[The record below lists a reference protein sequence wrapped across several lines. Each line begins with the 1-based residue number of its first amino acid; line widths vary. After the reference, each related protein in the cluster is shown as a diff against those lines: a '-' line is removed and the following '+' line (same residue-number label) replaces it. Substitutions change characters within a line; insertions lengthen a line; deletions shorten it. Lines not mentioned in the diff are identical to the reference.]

1 MLRRAF
7 GAASAVA
14 LVSAVGASATSC
26 GGGQT
31 NPRLFSSDWEDDGGA
46 TIEAVRLR
54 LGGAK
59 PPRGADVAVGVAGN
73 ADKIVGLPLS
83 GGKRWTFAHALDA
96 RPMIAG
102 SVVVATGGREVFALD
117 ALTGQKLWTRET
129 GGLELRGVGDDGAVT
144 AMTFSKA
151 SGAGSVLLAV
161 TRDGRSVRQIET
173 DKQLGAPAVVQ
184 GLAFVP
190 WGSQYISV
198 IDLASGDEAARVT
211 LREKTS
217 HAWTVAGGLYF
228 GEVGIFRF
236 DHGIRMASKGQA
248 THIGIPPRELPGTPT
263 LMFSGTTGTRPLAN
277 AQDKIRLYA
286 RPSGDSGA
294 LGFDASRFYA
304 TYFKLVIGFESNK
317 GQLAW
322 VHTHSSS
329 VLGGAAGS
337 GSLVLCDEQGKLTEL
352 DATSGVVLGEQDL
365 GEAVKSCVV
374 QVDAFQPPKNAVA
387 SERLVDQLE
396 KAVTLPDA
404 DLSTGQR
411 LLLRELATANDDNA
425 TRVLVT
431 LASDPRTAPDLRA
444 DARVALANRRN
455 GDRYMIEALGKR
467 YDYLK
472 DVLLTPPVAPMAQA
486 LAAMNATDAAP
497 LLAKHLLDPADT
509 DEDVKQSAAALLV
522 LGGPRELPPLKQFFG
537 MYRATADGPDVAA
550 AVVSVGQTLLK
561 LGGVEGRA
569 MIDLALKDPMTMEFV
584 KERLDA
590 LVQAADAEKAPSNGD
605 KGAASE
611 AKPATKDGDKKPSK

>member
-1 MLRRAF
+1 MSAPVTFARALLVATVVSAS
-7 GAASAVA
+7 AAS
-14 LVSAVGASATSC
+14 SC

-31 NPRLFSSDWEDDGGA
+31 NPRLFSADWEDDGGA

-54 LGGAK
+54 LAGAK
-59 PPRGADVAVGVAGN
+59 PSRGADVAVGVAGN
-73 ADKIVGLPLS
+73 ADKLVGLPLA
-83 GGKRWTFAHALDA
+83 GGKRWTFAHALDS

-129 GGLELRGVGDDGAVT
+129 GGLELRGVGDDGTVT
-144 AMTFSKA
+144 AMTFSKS
-151 SGAGSVLLAV
+151 SGAGSVLLAI

-217 HAWTVAGGLYF
+217 HAWTSGGSLYF

-236 DHGIRMASKGQA
+236 DHAIRMASKGQA
-248 THIGIPPRELPGTPT
+248 SHVGVPARELPGTPT
-263 LMFSGTTGTRPLAN
+263 LMFSGNAGTRPLAS
-277 AQDKIRLYA
+277 APDKIRLFA
-286 RPSGDSGA
+286 RPNEEAGP

-304 TYFKLVIGFESNK
+304 TYFRLVMGFEASK

-322 VHTHSSS
+322 VHTHASSII
-329 VLGGAAGS
+329 GGAAGA
-337 GSLVLCDEQGKLTEL
+337 GSIIVCDEQGKITEL
-352 DATSGVVLGEQDL
+352 DASNGAARGEQDL

-374 QVDAFQPPKNAVA
+374 QVDAFQPPRNAVA
-387 SERLVDQLE
+387 AERLVDQLE

-411 LLLRELATANDDNA
+411 LLLRELATANDDDA
-425 TRVLVT
+425 TRVLVM

-444 DARVALANRRN
+444 DARTALANRRN
-455 GDRYMIEALGKR
+455 GDRFMIAALGKR

-497 LLAKHLLDPADT
+497 LLAKHLLDPADS
-509 DEDVKQSAAALLV
+509 DEDVKQAAAALLV
-522 LGGPRELPPLKQFFG
+522 LGGPREVPALKQFFG
-537 MYRATADGPDVAA
+537 MYRATAENAEVGA
-550 AVVSVGQTLLK
+550 AVVSVGQALLK
-561 LGGVEGRA
+561 LSAADGRA
-569 MIDLALKDPMTMEFV
+569 TIDFALKDAMTMEFV
-584 KERLDA
+584 RERLDA
-590 LVQAADAEKAPSNGD
+590 LVQAADAD
-605 KGAASE
+605 
-611 AKPATKDGDKKPSK
+611 KPAAPDAKTPTPSKESDKKPAK